1 MKKYRLYLGIAIL
14 AAFLIVAP
22 LFISSYYVGLII
34 LALIYGIF
42 AMSLDILS
50 GYAGL
55 PSLGHAAFFGVSA
68 YTVAII
74 NVKVLNHFA
83 VEFVSGL
90 VAAAIVAA
98 IFGILALRTKGIYF
112 LMVTLALS
120 VLMWGLASRWAGL
133 TGGEDGLTGVSRPDL
148 SPILWNLKATAHYY
162 YFVLIVFGIATLLMY
177 LFVRSSFGITLLG
190 IQENETRMG
199 CLGYNTWGYRYM
211 AFIVAGVFA
220 GLAGI
225 LNVYYNRFVSPT
237 DLGVLTSSKVLLML
251 ILGGTGTL
259 FGPILGAGIIIFFEN
274 LISGYTERWLSVLGI
289 IYVVVI
295 FFTRKGIYNPL
306 KQFVRRLGVS

>member
-98 IFGILALRTKGIYF
+98 IFGVLALRTKGIYF

-148 SPILWNLKATAHYY
+148 SPILWNLKATTHYY

-199 CLGYNTWGYRYM
+199 CLGYDTWGYRYM
-211 AFIVAGVFA
+211 AFVVAGVFA